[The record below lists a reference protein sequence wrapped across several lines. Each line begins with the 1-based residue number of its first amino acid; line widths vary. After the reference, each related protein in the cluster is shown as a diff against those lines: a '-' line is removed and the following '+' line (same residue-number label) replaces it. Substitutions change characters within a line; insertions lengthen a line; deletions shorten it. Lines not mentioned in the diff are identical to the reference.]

1 MKYSKFGDKF
11 AQEAG
16 ILSLMK
22 DMGEALAA
30 GGDDLI
36 MMGGG
41 NPGYIPEFQ
50 RMMQQRLHQMALD
63 EHTCTR
69 LMGQYCSPQGD
80 AEFLTNVA
88 RLLHNEYGWK
98 VGPENIC
105 LTNGSQSGFFLLLN
119 MFAGD
124 CNDGVQRKIRLPLAP
139 EYIGYADIG
148 LDENFF
154 ISTRP
159 HIDRLDE
166 NIFKY
171 RVDFSGITIGDET
184 GAICVSRPTNPT
196 GNVVTDSELERLDQ
210 LARAAGVPLIID
222 NAYGVP
228 FPGIVYTQAT
238 SLWNENII
246 LCLSL
251 SKLGLPAVRTGI
263 IVAQEEVIRILS
275 GMNAVMALAP
285 AGFGAFLANE
295 LVKTTEIIRLSKEII
310 RPFYQR
316 KAERA
321 VKLMNRELV
330 GTPYKI
336 HKPEGAMFI
345 WLWLEDL
352 PISCKELYERL
363 KRRGVLIISGH
374 YFFPGLEADEWRHK
388 EECIRVTYSQDD
400 AQVEKGIAIIG
411 DEVRKAYQE
420 GG

>member
-1 MKYSKFGDKF
+1 
-11 AQEAG
+11 
-16 ILSLMK
+16 MK

-50 RMMQQRLHQMALD
+50 EMMQQRLHQMALD

-148 LDENFF
+148 LGEDFF
-154 ISTRP
+154 IATRP

-166 NIFKY
+166 SIFKY

-210 LARAAGVPLIID
+210 LARAADVPLIID

-321 VKLMNRELV
+321 VKLMDRELA
-330 GTPYKI
+330 GTPFKI

-345 WLWLEDL
+345 WLWLEDM

-363 KRRGVLIISGH
+363 KTRGVLIISGH

-411 DEVRKAYQE
+411 DEVRKAYQD
-420 GG
+420 GC

>member
-1 MKYSKFGDKF
+1 MKYSKFGNKF
-11 AQEAG
+11 AQDAG

-22 DMGEALAA
+22 DMGEALAD

-50 RMMQQRLHQMALD
+50 EMMQQRLLQMAS
-63 EHTCTR
+63 EKHTCTR

-80 AEFLTNVA
+80 AEFLGNLA
-88 RLLHNEYGWK
+88 RLLRDEYGWK

-124 CNDGVQRKIRLPLAP
+124 FDDGVQRKIRLPLAP

-148 LDENFF
+148 LDQDFF
-154 ISTRP
+154 VATRP
-159 HIDRLDE
+159 HIERLAE

-171 RVDFSGITIGDET
+171 RVDFDGISIGEET

-196 GNVVTDSELERLDQ
+196 GNVVTDAELERMDQ
-210 LARAAGVPLIID
+210 LAREANVPLIID
-222 NAYGVP
+222 NAYGIP
-228 FPGIVYTQAT
+228 FPGIVFSEAT
-238 SLWNENII
+238 PMWNENII

-263 IVAQEEVIRILS
+263 IVANEEIIRLLS

-295 LVKTTEIIRLSKEII
+295 LVKSTEIIRLSKDII
-310 RPFYQR
+310 QPFYHK
-316 KAERA
+316 KAKAA
-321 VKLMNRELV
+321 VASIDKELA
-330 GTPYKI
+330 GTPYQI

-345 WLWLEDL
+345 WLWLENL
-352 PISCKELYERL
+352 PISCKELYQRL

-374 YFFPGLEADEWRHK
+374 YFFPGLEADDWRHK
-388 EECIRVTYSQDD
+388 EECIRVTYSQDEK
-400 AQVEKGIAIIG
+400 QVERGIKIIG
-411 DEVRKAYQE
+411 EEVHKAYQE
-420 GG
+420 GS

>member
-1 MKYSKFGDKF
+1 M
-11 AQEAG
+11 
-16 ILSLMK
+16 
-22 DMGEALAA
+22 
-30 GGDDLI
+30 
-36 MMGGG
+36 
-41 NPGYIPEFQ
+41 
-50 RMMQQRLHQMALD
+50 
-63 EHTCTR
+63 
-69 LMGQYCSPQGD
+69 
-80 AEFLTNVA
+80 
-88 RLLHNEYGWK
+88 
-98 VGPENIC
+98 NIAP
-105 LTNGSQSGFFLLLN
+105 SGLWTL
-119 MFAGD
+119 
-124 CNDGVQRKIRLPLAP
+124 
-139 EYIGYADIG
+139 
-148 LDENFF
+148 
-154 ISTRP
+154 
-159 HIDRLDE
+159 
-166 NIFKY
+166 
-171 RVDFSGITIGDET
+171 
-184 GAICVSRPTNPT
+184 
-196 GNVVTDSELERLDQ
+196 
-210 LARAAGVPLIID
+210 
-222 NAYGVP
+222 YGVP

-321 VKLMNRELV
+321 VKLMDRELA
-330 GTPYKI
+330 GTPFKI

-345 WLWLEDL
+345 WLWLEDM

-363 KRRGVLIISGH
+363 KTRGVLIISGH

-411 DEVRKAYQE
+411 DEVRKAYQD
-420 GG
+420 GC

>member
-50 RMMQQRLHQMALD
+50 EMMQQRLHQMSLD

-88 RLLHNEYGWK
+88 RLLHNEYGWE

-210 LARAAGVPLIID
+210 LARVAGVPLIID

-238 SLWNENII
+238 SMWNENII

-310 RPFYQR
+310 RPFYKR

-321 VKLMNRELV
+321 VKLMNKELA

-352 PISCKELYERL
+352 PISCIELYERL
-363 KRRGVLIISGH
+363 KKRGVLIISGH
-374 YFFPGLEADEWRHK
+374 YFFPGLEGDEWRHK

-400 AQVEKGIAIIG
+400 ALVEKGIAIIG
-411 DEVRKAYQE
+411 DEVRKAYQN